1 MLDMAQI
8 AAGFNVAAILKPR
21 RQQQFGN
28 YMGARIGPMTVN
40 MNSIR
45 KPAVAGM
52 FYPAD
57 AEELGQMVADCLNGA
72 ERTGAPPRA
81 VIAPHAGYVYSGP
94 IAASAYVRLEP
105 HAGTITRVVLI
116 GPSHRVRLRGLALPE
131 ADGFATPLGVV
142 PVDRAA
148 AARIL
153 SLPQVSVMESAHAD
167 EHSLEVHL
175 PFLQTVLDAFSVVPL
190 VAGDA
195 TAEEVAEVLDVLWT
209 GPETLVVVSS
219 DLSHYHDYDTAR
231 RMDAATSAAIEA
243 LDDSAIGADQAC
255 GRVPVN
261 GLLLL
266 ARRRGLRA
274 QAIDVRNSGDTAG
287 PREQVVGY
295 GAYVFD

>member
-1 MLDMAQI
+1 
-8 AAGFNVAAILKPR
+8 
-21 RQQQFGN
+21 
-28 YMGARIGPMTVN
+28 MT
-40 MNSIR
+40 SIR

-57 AEELGQMVADCLNGA
+57 PEELGQMVADCLNGA
-72 ERTGAPPRA
+72 DRAGAPPQA

-94 IAASAYVRLEP
+94 IAASVYVRLEP
-105 HAGTITRVVLI
+105 HAETITRVVLI

-148 AARIL
+148 AERIL
-153 SLPQVSVMESAHAD
+153 SLPQVSVVDAAHTD

-175 PFLQTVLDAFSVVPL
+175 PFLQTVLEAFSVVPL

-195 TAEEVAEVLDVLWT
+195 TAEEVAEVLDALWT

-243 LDDSAIGADQAC
+243 LDESAIGFDQAC
-255 GRVPVN
+255 GRVPVS
-261 GLLLL
+261 GLLML